1 MGNEGS
7 APGRQGQAPR
17 LSVEEHKRLEG
28 KLYVIFPHM
37 VAVEAHTDTEA
48 TDDDVK
54 DNETSAGDGAK
65 AAEAEAG
72 GAAAEAAE
80 VGHVDADGDDE
91 QQEKREEGQPR
102 LVVVA
107 PQPQP
112 TRPPRLPSW
121 AAMAEVLQRDIT
133 DLAALHQGAASPSYM
148 AQCWSL

>member
-17 LSVEEHKRLEG
+17 LSEEEHKRLEG

-37 VAVEAHTDTEA
+37 VPVEAHTETEA

-65 AAEAEAG
+65 AAEAEA
-72 GAAAEAAE
+72 E
-80 VGHVDADGDDE
+80 VGHGDADDDE
-91 QQEKREEGQPR
+91 QQVKREEGQPR
-102 LVVVA
+102 VVVVA